1 MLAGGDRAVGV
12 REGGPEM
19 GEDVRRRPLR
29 GRIGW
34 QLGRRAQ
41 PGQGGA
47 DFALAVVEALPE
59 ALPGPVAEMA
69 VGGAAGSNDAAG
81 DGALEEAPQRAGGQ
95 AEAADFVGEPD
106 GERPPAAAACIA
118 VAAKDAAGADRL
130 ALGIGVIAVQKAM
143 ANQGTGH
150 LAVRT

>member
-12 REGGPEM
+12 GEGGLEM
-19 GEDVRRRPLR
+19 GEDVRRRPRR

-47 DFALAVVEALPE
+47 DLALAVVEALPD

-69 VGGAAGSNDAAG
+69 VGGAAGSGDAAG
-81 DGALEEAPQRAGGQ
+81 DGTWRSAT
-95 AEAADFVGEPD
+95 
-106 GERPPAAAACIA
+106 ACRWS
-118 VAAKDAAGADRL
+118 G
-130 ALGIGVIAVQKAM
+130 
-143 ANQGTGH
+143 
-150 LAVRT
+150 